1 MKVII
6 FAGGMGKRL
15 WPISTPESPKQFQKI
30 FNNQTSLEHAYYPLR
45 DEFGVENIFISTTED
60 FAQKTIEIL
69 KDFNPDNLIL
79 EPSTRDNGPAVAFA
93 MHKISEKYGN
103 EPIVIRW
110 QNSVITNPEAFIN
123 AIRDAE
129 KIINNKQ
136 ANLVYLGVPSRF
148 PNTSLGHIKIGD
160 KLSDSENTMGL
171 YEFEGFVEKPDLETA
186 QKYHESGNYLW
197 NPGCYITTPNF
208 ILESIKVTSPEIFS
222 ILDLISK
229 ENDSSKIKD
238 LYSQMPKISI
248 DYALWEK
255 LDKTGIV
262 VVKAEYGWYYISTWL
277 DIKNFLLQNNLNTQK
292 GDVKQLNSSNVL
304 AFNYNSKQKLC
315 LVGVHGINVICTEN
329 AILVVSDQEVANVK
343 KLVEELDKNN

>member
-30 FNNQTSLEHAYYPLR
+30 FNDQTSLEHAYNPLR

-60 FAQKTIEIL
+60 FAQKTVETL

-93 MHKISEKYGN
+93 MNKISEKYGN

-110 QNSVITNPEAFIN
+110 QNSVITNPKAFIN

-136 ANLVYLGVPSRF
+136 ADLVYLGVPSRY

-160 KLSDSENTMGL
+160 KLSDSENTMWF
-171 YEFEGFVEKPDLETA
+171 YEFEGFVEKPNLETA
-186 QKYHESGNYLW
+186 QKYHDSGNYLW

-208 ILESIKVTSPEIFS
+208 ILESLKITSPEISFV
-222 ILDLISK
+222 LDLINNEK
-229 ENDSSKIKD
+229 DKLKIKE

-255 LDKTGIV
+255 LNKQGIV

-277 DIKNFLLQNNLNTQK
+277 DIKNFLLQNNLSTLK

-315 LVGVHGINVICTEN
+315 LVGVNGINVICTEN
-329 AILVVSDQEVANVK
+329 AILVVSDEEVANVK